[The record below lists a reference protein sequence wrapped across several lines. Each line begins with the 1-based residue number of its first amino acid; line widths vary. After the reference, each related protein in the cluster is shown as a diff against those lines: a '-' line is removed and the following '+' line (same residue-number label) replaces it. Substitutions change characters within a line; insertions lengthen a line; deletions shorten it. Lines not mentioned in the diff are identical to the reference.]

1 MAEMVAIQNYLRSF
15 ALYVR
20 KEARANVKGT
30 DLEKSIKF
38 RVNKTPEGMEV
49 EFRMYEYGQF
59 VDKGVSG
66 NKQIREFTTYDGRRV
81 ESPFKFTTKQPPP
94 DILAKWISKKKIKGR
109 DPKTGRFISNMSLA
123 YVIGRSIKRDGLK
136 SLSFFQKPLG
146 VAMESFGADMMGA
159 LKEDIIKGWTKFK
172 QK

>member
-1 MAEMVAIQNYLRSF
+1 MVAIQKYLRSF
-15 ALYVR
+15 ALFVR

-38 RVNKTPEGMEV
+38 RVTPTADGYEV
-49 EFRMYEYGQF
+49 QFMMYQYGQF

-66 NKQIREFTTYDGRRV
+66 NKQIQDFTTWDSRKV
-81 ESPFKFTTKQPPP
+81 ESPFKFKTKQPPP
-94 DILAKWISKKKIKGR
+94 DILAKWIKKKGIKGR
-109 DPKTGRFISNMSLA
+109 DKKSGRYITTLSLA
-123 YVIGRSIKRDGLK
+123 YIIGRSIKRDGLK

-146 VAMESFGADMMGA
+146 LAMESFGLGMMGA

-172 QK
+172 QA